1 MLVLT
6 VSRAGEHVAE
16 FRAAGEKPVTL
27 GGSDACTLVLADASV
42 AREHAALAF
51 DGEAWVLTNLA
62 GEGLA
67 VNSEPVT
74 QRAVRDGDILSLG
87 AFRLV
92 VSVQPDAAPEAA
104 APRADTPE
112 AGAVPAPEAVA
123 QDKTVFRPRPT
134 FAGAGPNALEIE
146 EGPGQGLVH
155 RFGESLRIGRA
166 ATCDLVLQDPAVS
179 REHGL
184 LERAAQGWQATSLN
198 ERNPLTLNGQAI
210 RTAPVTSGDLLGAG
224 ATRLRLLLGEAPA
237 KDAGQ
242 AKAKAMANPSIK
254 TPGNIPGNATGA
266 RFPRPD
272 LSALLRNRKV
282 LLWGG
287 GGVFGLLVLLFLF
300 SGSDKTT
307 GDVVLQEVRQKE
319 RAMSDSE
326 QTRRVA
332 NLLTQGQKLADQG
345 DLDQA
350 LARFQSVLESQP
362 GNEQAQSAVKD
373 LRARL
378 DARDAQARE
387 KEQQAAA
394 LHQKIVGL
402 ITEGDRQ
409 LAQGKYAEAAA
420 TAAKALEIA
429 PGDKEAEDL
438 LEKSTKAAET
448 ARRQAEDK
456 ARQQTEARARLRDM
470 YAKADENARAG
481 NNYQAMKL
489 YRDASAEDPD
499 QARAADAKAKAARL
513 QDALVKQVMPD
524 YNQGLKFYAQK
535 KYHEALACWLRVL
548 EVYPEAKETNAKV
561 AELRPV
567 MEADAKRLYEE
578 GLVYEGL
585 GNRAEARR
593 RWQEVLEI
601 MPFQDNVYRQKAEA
615 KLGK

>member
-6 VSRAGEHVAE
+6 VSRGGVHVTE

-27 GGSDACTLVLADASV
+27 GGSDACTLVLDDASV

-92 VSVQPDAAPEAA
+92 VSIQPDAAPRAEA
-104 APRADTPE
+104 PD
-112 AGAVPAPEAVA
+112 AGAVAASAPEAVA

-134 FAGAGPNALEIE
+134 FAGEGPNALEIE

-210 RTAPVTSGDLLGAG
+210 RTAPVKSGDLLGAG
-224 ATRLRLLLGEAPA
+224 AARLRLLLGEAPP

-242 AKAKAMANPSIK
+242 AKASAKAAAKPSVK
-254 TPGNIPGNATGA
+254 APAKAPGA

-272 LSALLRNRKV
+272 LTGLLRNRKV

-287 GGVFGLLVLLFLF
+287 GGVFGLLVLVFLF
-300 SGSDKTT
+300 SGSEKTT
-307 GDVVLQEVRQKE
+307 GDAVLQEVRQKE

-420 TAAKALEIA
+420 TAAKALETA
-429 PGDKEAEDL
+429 PGDKEAADL
-438 LEKSTKAAET
+438 LEKATRAAET

-481 NNYQAMKL
+481 NSYLAMKY

-499 QARAADAKAKAARL
+499 QARAADAKAKAAKL

-535 KYHEALACWLRVL
+535 KYQEALKCWLRVL

-585 GNRAEARR
+585 GNRTEARR